1 MHKKLK
7 LTLLTTAVL
16 CFANIAVAKTIKPHH
31 KEADLSCNSCHVSK
45 PFESV
50 PMEQCLACHELPQK
64 KEDYHGAPDK
74 HDSPHYG
81 TKLECENCH
90 AEHEASENYCNNCH
104 EFDFKVP

>member
-90 AEHEASENYCNNCH
+90 AEHETSENYCNNCH